1 MRMKNEEK
9 IDEKAECTR
18 EYMSILRRFFH
29 SVSPQ
34 IGFQEVPLMNTV
46 RKKNIVITG
55 SNRGLGLALATCF
68 ADCHWNV
75 LCCTRDKNNR
85 NSQSLKKFYRNIK
98 LDVNSDEDIDHLK
111 SFVLDTPIDV
121 LINNAGIYT
130 NEAFG
135 HCSRKAM
142 LNMYSVNAIAPLLI
156 SQCLYENLLLGE
168 NKLIVNVTGRM
179 GTFKSYTGPGS
190 YGYRM
195 SKAAANMLTKIMAEE
210 LQSQNIKVISVHP
223 GDRKSTRLNSSH

>member
-1 MRMKNEEK
+1 
-9 IDEKAECTR
+9 
-18 EYMSILRRFFH
+18 
-29 SVSPQ
+29 
-34 IGFQEVPLMNTV
+34 MNTV

-85 NSQSLKKFYRNIK
+85 NSQSLKKFNRNIK

-142 LNMYSVNAIAPLLI
+142 LDMYAVNAIAPLLI
-156 SQCLYENLLLGE
+156 SQRLYENLLLGE
-168 NKLIVNVTGRM
+168 DKLIVNVTGRM

-223 GDRKSTRLNSSH
+223 GWIKTAMGGADAPLSVTDSAQGIVNLIHHADRLNSGSLYTFKEEILEF